1 MTPRTESGIRSTIRR
16 IVYERLGEE
25 VDESADL
32 LEVAG
37 LSSLE
42 FVELLVEIE
51 EEFDTVIDFVSI
63 DPETLLSVNGLVRH
77 IRTLGKD
84 GYGA

>member
-1 MTPRTESGIRSTIRR
+1 MPRTESEIRSTIRR
-16 IVYERLGEE
+16 IVYGHLGEE
-25 VDESADL
+25 VDETADL
-32 LEVAG
+32 LEIAG

-51 EEFDTVIDFVSI
+51 EEFDVIIEFVSV

-77 IRTLGKD
+77 IRRLGKD